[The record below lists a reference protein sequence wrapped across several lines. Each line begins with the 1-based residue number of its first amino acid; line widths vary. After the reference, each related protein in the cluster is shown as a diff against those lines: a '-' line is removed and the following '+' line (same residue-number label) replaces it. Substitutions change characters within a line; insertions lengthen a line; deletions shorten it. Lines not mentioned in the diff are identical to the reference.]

1 MLLLLFLDL
10 VSTACA
16 LLAAAAAAATSMT
29 LLQAGAVTS
38 FDEGEGCVV
47 QVACVD
53 GSPRNM
59 LEAADA
65 ALWHLKQRTAQLLR
79 RLVFRAALAALYL
92 TCSSRQ

>member
-1 MLLLLFLDL
+1 
-10 VSTACA
+10 
-16 LLAAAAAAATSMT
+16 MT
-29 LLQAGAVTS
+29 LSQAGAVTS
-38 FDEGEGCVV
+38 FEEGEGCTV

-65 ALWHLKQRTAQLLR
+65 AVWQLKQRAAQLLR
-79 RLVFRAALAALYL
+79 RLVFRFALAVLYL